1 MKKINVPIIPSN
13 LGQIF
18 KSTDIWFVLQTNK
31 FQKVVRPKRYQDI
44 ERGRVLRVLEKDLR
58 NEMTYH
64 ESETSFIRAHLFNAT
79 NKMTPKRIL
88 QSNCHTYY
96 FKLTP
101 QEIERCL
108 FITTTN
114 FKSKVVKGV
123 EGFISAYKDWS
134 ERELVEDEV
143 ISDRRSDEI
152 EVVIPFKV
160 KPQYYIPNIEKRVF
174 YHGSIKR
181 FNQLDKHSYVTPY
194 KEDAVKFAVPWS
206 SEELLVKDDE
216 MSMLGRPPRRLI
228 FKRGVDIKDSKV
240 YLYAVK
246 GVETISAGS
255 SSGKDYPWNRITLKE
270 ATEDLKS
277 LKLEKKIMS
286 WKKELCSY

>member
-1 MKKINVPIIPSN
+1 MKKINVPIIPGN
-13 LGQIF
+13 LEQSF
-18 KSTDIWFVLQTNK
+18 KSSDVWFVLQTNK

-44 ERGRVLRVLEKDLR
+44 ERGRILQVLEKVFRD
-58 NEMTYH
+58 EMSYH

-108 FITTTN
+108 FVITSR
-114 FKSKVVKGV
+114 FKSKVLKGV
-123 EGFISAYKDWS
+123 EGFVEAYKVWA
-134 ERELVEDEV
+134 ERDLVEEEV
-143 ISDRRSDEI
+143 LSDRRSDEI
-152 EVVIPFKV
+152 EVVVPFKV
-160 KPQYYIPNIEKRVF
+160 KPQYYIPSVEKRIF
-174 YHGSIKR
+174 YHGSTKR
-181 FNQLDKHSYVTPY
+181 FDQLNKYSYVTPY

-228 FKRGVDIKDSKV
+228 FKRDVNIKDNKV

-255 SSGKDYPWNRITLKE
+255 NSGKSYPWNRITLKE
-270 ATEDLKS
+270 ASEELKN